1 MEVVVDLAPDKND
14 QLRAAVKER
23 SLLRKTRVLV
33 FLDAARVEVRR
44 QVASQAREREHNKSG
59 NRIPP
64 EEYAVLG
71 LRRLATT

>member
-1 MEVVVDLAPDKND
+1 MEVVVDLAPNKND

-44 QVASQAREREHNKSG
+44 QVASQTREREHNKSG
-59 NRIPP
+59 NGRPP
-64 EEYAVLG
+64 EEHVVLG
-71 LRRLATT
+71 LRRLAIT